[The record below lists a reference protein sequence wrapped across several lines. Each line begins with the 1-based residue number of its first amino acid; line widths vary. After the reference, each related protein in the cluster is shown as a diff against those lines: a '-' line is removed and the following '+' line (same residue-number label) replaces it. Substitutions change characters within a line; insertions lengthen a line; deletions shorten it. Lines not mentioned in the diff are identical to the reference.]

1 MRIAL
6 IGAGGHA
13 KVVFDAIVSTKQH
26 EVIGFVDDNPQ
37 LAGTTFF
44 DLPVVNQIELL
55 DGVEGLPS
63 NPSLRSR
70 ASFVKGYIVAI
81 GDNAVRKA
89 KYELYKNK
97 GYLPVNAIHRSAI
110 ISPYASIGDGVVA
123 FANVVVNPGTCIGD
137 NVILYTACTI
147 DHDCQISEHAYISP
161 GCNLSAQVNIGIGA
175 FLGTGAVVL
184 PQISIGEWT
193 IIGAGAVVTKDIPAH
208 VTAVGVPA
216 RIIKDEGK

>member
-13 KVVFDAIVSTKQH
+13 KVVFDAIVSTKEH
-26 EVIGFVDDNPQ
+26 EVLGFVDDNPQ
-37 LAGTTFF
+37 LAGAIFF
-44 DLPVVNQIELL
+44 NLPIVNQIESLN
-55 DGVEGLPS
+55 GVE
-63 NPSLRSR
+63 
-70 ASFVKGYIVAI
+70 GYIVAI
-81 GDNAVRKA
+81 GDNTVRKA
-89 KYELYKNK
+89 KYEFYKNK

-110 ISPYASIGDGVVA
+110 ISPYASIGNGVVA
-123 FANVVVNPGTCIGD
+123 FANVVVNPGACIGD

-147 DHDCQISEHAYISP
+147 DHDCKISEYAYISP
-161 GCNLSAQVNIGIGA
+161 GCNVSGRVNIGVGA

-184 PQISIGEWT
+184 PQINIGEWT

-216 RIIKDEGK
+216 KIIKQHGETI

>member
-13 KVVFDAIVSTKQH
+13 KVVFDAIVSTKQPKLRALRSKQ
-26 EVIGFVDDNPQ
+26 VIGFVDDNPQ

-55 DGVEGLPS
+55 DGVEG
-63 NPSLRSR
+63 
-70 ASFVKGYIVAI
+70 YIVAI
-81 GDNAVRKA
+81 GDNTVRKT

-110 ISPYASIGDGVVA
+110 ISPYASIGDGIVA
-123 FANVVVNPGTCIGD
+123 FANVVVNPGAHIGD

-161 GCNLSAQVNIGIGA
+161 GCNVSGQVNIGIGT

-216 RIIKDEGK
+216 KIIKQCHSLIED

>member
-1 MRIAL
+1 MNIAL

-13 KVVFDAIVSTKQH
+13 KVVFDAIFSTKQH

-37 LAGTTFF
+37 LAGTKFF
-44 DLPVVNQIELL
+44 NLPVVNQIELL
-55 DGVEGLPS
+55 DGVEG
-63 NPSLRSR
+63 
-70 ASFVKGYIVAI
+70 YIAAI

-89 KYELYKNK
+89 KYELYKNR

-110 ISPYASIGDGVVA
+110 ISPYASIGNGVVA
-123 FANVVVNPGTCIGD
+123 FANVIVNPGSHIGD

-147 DHDCQISEHAYISP
+147 DHDCQISKHAYISP
-161 GCNLSAQVNIGIGA
+161 GCNLSGRVNIGTGA

-184 PQISIGEWT
+184 PQISIGEWS

-216 RIIKDEGK
+216 KIIKHHEETI